1 MINVLI
7 CSTDVE
13 CSRKLIS
20 LSRQVEES
28 ECEMYGKTSAV
39 GKHLVSFGVK
49 KIYNFNN
56 ALNFKFDENGKPYL
70 EGCDIQFNISHSDN
84 CVVAAFDK
92 KPVGVDV
99 ENSNREIKNVNS
111 LAKRI
116 FTESEM
122 LKFEKHNKSKQFLLK
137 VWTQKEACLKLI
149 GTGIKQGLKSVEIN
163 GNIGIC
169 NGNKYYFKT
178 VDYNGYFV
186 SVCSEKRISCK
197 LKELKTLTV

>member
-1 MINVLI
+1 MINVLV

-13 CSRKLIS
+13 CLLKFIS
-20 LSRQVEES
+20 LSRHVEET
-28 ECEMYGKTSAV
+28 ECEMHRKASTI
-39 GKHLVSFGVK
+39 GKHLVNYGVK

-56 ALNFKFDENGKPYL
+56 DVNFKIDENGKPYL
-70 EGCDIQFNISHSDN
+70 EGCDIQFNISHSDS

-122 LKFEKHNKSKQFLLK
+122 LKFEKHGKSKQFLLR

-149 GTGIKQGLKSVEIN
+149 GTGIKQGLQSVEIN
-163 GNIGIC
+163 GNAVIC
-169 NGNKYYFKT
+169 NGKKYYLKT
-178 VDYNGYFV
+178 IDFNGYII
-186 SVCSEKRISCK
+186 SICSEKRISCK
-197 LKELKTLTV
+197 LNELKTLNI